1 MRNPRRRD
9 GSKHKRAAQLP
20 PSERRQQLLRCAV
33 KVFAETGIGR
43 ANHALVAKA
52 AGVAVPTVFAYF
64 PNREAL
70 VDAVLAEVER
80 RLLGIVK
87 SQFERE
93 DLTAYQKL
101 LRLLSDYA
109 DCIDQ
114 DPELVKVFLDWTTSF
129 QNDLAR
135 KFQAYLKKVLGLLKG
150 MVEEGRDRREFGP
163 EVNAEDVALI
173 VFGSANVIAQI
184 KFSNYQTDVSHYLI
198 SLITGALHLQNRE
211 LPHGAAQPAG
221 ARKAALRF
229 RQPAS
234 E

>member
-1 MRNPRRRD
+1 MRTRRRRTTNQ
-9 GSKHKRAAQLP
+9 HKRAAQLP
-20 PSERRQQLLRCAV
+20 PTERRQQLLQCAV
-33 KVFAETGIGR
+33 KVFAENGIGR
-43 ANHALVAKA
+43 ANHAQVAKR

-70 VDAVLAEVER
+70 VDGVLGEVER
-80 RLLGIVK
+80 ALLGIVR

-109 DCIDQ
+109 DFIDQ
-114 DPELVKVFLDWTTSF
+114 DPHLVKVFLDWTTSF

-135 KFQAYLKKVLGLLKG
+135 KFQAYLKKVLELLKG
-150 MVEEGRDRREFGP
+150 MVEEGRDKREFGP

-184 KFSNYQTDVSHYLI
+184 KFSNYQTDISHYLI
-198 SLITGALHLQNRE
+198 SLITGALHLQNRG
-211 LPHGAAQPAG
+211 LPRSGARPAA

-229 RQPAS
+229 RQSAS